1 MGSLLE
7 LLIVLDNLANQFVL
21 VGSLFLQQFDIIHL
35 QFLCFR
41 FSKDLAI
48 VCFLWFCLFL
58 RVVRLYLLR
67 LDSFQLTVGYLECCS
82 ERMLQQFV
90 QVNNDLPP
98 LELSDLG
105 LALPVIAN
113 PEETLLSSI
122 VNH

>member
-58 RVVRLYLLR
+58 RVVRFYLLR

-98 LELSDLG
+98 LKLSDLG

>member
-1 MGSLLE
+1 LGSLLE

-113 PEETLLSSI
+113 SEETLLSSI